1 MMKSKIIIASLFLSV
16 VLYSCKDTKKEE
28 ATITEKPQT
37 FDVTLNMVV
46 KNDDNFQLYYT
57 DESTLDFDDK
67 KSFFVPVKGSENPQD
82 IVFHFPEDVIPSN
95 LRVDLGN
102 NDKQAPMKF
111 NSFKMSYYD
120 KTFELK
126 DSLVIVN
133 FVIGDQLK
141 YDKKTG
147 ILTPNQGDAKVYDP
161 LLYPQSNLKEEILK
175 LIK

>member
-1 MMKSKIIIASLFLSV
+1 MKSRIVIASLFLSV

-28 ATITEKPQT
+28 ATITEKPET

-46 KNDDNFQLYYT
+46 KNDDKFQLYYT

-95 LRVDLGN
+95 LRVDLGSN
-102 NDKQAPMKF
+102 AKL
-111 NSFKMSYYD
+111 SYYD
-120 KTFELK
+120 KSFVLK
-126 DSLVIVN
+126 DSLVLVN
-133 FVIGDQLK
+133 FVIGDQLQ

-147 ILTPNQGDAKVYDP
+147 ILTPSQGQAEVYDP

>member
-1 MMKSKIIIASLFLSV
+1 MKSRVVIASLFLSV
-16 VLYSCKDTKKEE
+16 VLYSCKDIKKEE
-28 ATITEKPQT
+28 ATVTKKSET

-67 KSFFVPVKGSENPQD
+67 KSFFVPVKGSESPQD
-82 IVFHFPEDVIPSN
+82 IVFNFPEDVIPSN
-95 LRVDLGN
+95 LRVDLGSN
-102 NDKQAPMKF
+102 AKQVPMKF

-120 KTFELK
+120 KSFVLK
-126 DSLVIVN
+126 DSLVLVN
-133 FVIGDQLK
+133 FVIGDQLQ

-147 ILTPNQGDAKVYDP
+147 ILTPNQGQAEVYDP

>member
-1 MMKSKIIIASLFLSV
+1 MKSRIVIASLFLSV
-16 VLYSCKDTKKEE
+16 FLYSCKDIKKEE
-28 ATITEKPQT
+28 ATITEKPET

-46 KNDDNFQLYYT
+46 KNDDKFQLYYT

-67 KSFFVPVKGSENPQD
+67 KSFFVPVKGSESPQD
-82 IVFHFPEDVIPSN
+82 IVFNFPEDVIPSN
-95 LRVDLGN
+95 LRVDLGSN
-102 NDKQAPMKF
+102 AKQVPMKF

-120 KTFELK
+120 KYFVLN
-126 DSLVIVN
+126 DSLVLVN
-133 FVIGDQLK
+133 FVIGDQLQ

-147 ILTPNQGDAKVYDP
+147 ILTPNQGQAEVYDP